1 MIVMVRRAFVAVVF
15 GVQCPDRQGERRR
28 GGRKGEISAVSSDPE
43 MILCAAAPSSSTVLS
58 SLPHEDSGLSYSHRH
73 YLLSPPINHDDRI
86 LKL

>member
-1 MIVMVRRAFVAVVF
+1 MMDRRAFVAVVF
-15 GVQCPDRQGERRR
+15 GVSVSGSTGRERRR

-43 MILCAAAPSSSTVLS
+43 MILCAAALSSSTVLS